1 MYGAREDCDTCQVRR
16 EGICTVLSAE
26 ARAQLSQMSRRK
38 SVSAHTVIFRDGD
51 QADQYFTVTSGIV
64 KLVKT
69 LADGHQHIIG
79 LIYPPDFVGQ
89 TRNLRHTY
97 SAEAATDVHLCIY
110 PRPLFEAFM
119 KQHHELERQMFEMM
133 VRELDVCRDWT
144 LLLGR
149 KCSYERVAGF
159 LLMMAK
165 RVPQAVSGQD
175 LNSVH
180 FELPFTRAEMA
191 DYLGLT
197 LETVSRQF
205 SRLKKKRIIA
215 LPSSREIVIPDME
228 LLSAVAQ
235 IETCSMVFDE
245 GQSRS
250 IA

>member
-1 MYGAREDCDTCQVRR
+1 MHGIRTRCDMCQVRR
-16 EGICTVLSAE
+16 EGICAALDDE
-26 ARAQLSQMSRRK
+26 ARAQLLQLSRRRALA
-38 SVSAHTVIFRDGD
+38 AHQVIFRDGD
-51 QADQYFTVTSGIV
+51 EADHYFSITSGIV

-79 LIYPPDFVGQ
+79 LIHQPDFMGQ
-89 TRNLRHTY
+89 TLNRRHTY
-97 SAEAATDVHLCIY
+97 AAESATEVELCAY
-110 PRPLFEAFM
+110 PRAAFDAFM
-119 KQHHELERQMFEMM
+119 KAHPELERQIFEMT

-159 LLMMAK
+159 LLMMA
-165 RVPQAVSGQD
+165 RRMPRIPGRDA
-175 LNSVH
+175 NSAH

-205 SRLKKKRIIA
+205 SRLKRKRIIA
-215 LPSSREIVIPDME
+215 LPSSRDITIPDVE
-228 LLSAVAQ
+228 LLSTVAQ
-235 IETCSMVFDE
+235 MESCSSGFDDS
-245 GQSRS
+245 QSRA

>member
-1 MYGAREDCDTCQVRR
+1 
-16 EGICTVLSAE
+16 
-26 ARAQLSQMSRRK
+26 
-38 SVSAHTVIFRDGD
+38 
-51 QADQYFTVTSGIV
+51 
-64 KLVKT
+64 
-69 LADGHQHIIG
+69 
-79 LIYPPDFVGQ
+79 
-89 TRNLRHTY
+89 
-97 SAEAATDVHLCIY
+97 
-110 PRPLFEAFM
+110 
-119 KQHHELERQMFEMM
+119 MFEMM

-165 RVPQAVSGQD
+165 RVPQAVSGHTFNTSQ
-175 LNSVH
+175 

-205 SRLKKKRIIA
+205 SRLKKKRVIS

-228 LLSAVAQ
+228 LLSAIAQ
-235 IETCSMVFDE
+235 IETCSLAFDE

>member
-1 MYGAREDCDTCQVRR
+1 MHGIRTRCDICQVRR
-16 EGICTVLSAE
+16 EGICAALDDE
-26 ARAQLSQMSRRK
+26 ARAQLSQISRRR
-38 SVSAHTVIFRDGD
+38 VLSAHNVIFRDGD
-51 QADQYFTVTSGIV
+51 EADHYFSITSGIV

-79 LIYPPDFVGQ
+79 LIHQPGFMGQ
-89 TRNLRHTY
+89 TLNRRHTY
-97 SAEAATDVHLCIY
+97 AAESATGVELCAY
-110 PRPLFEAFM
+110 PRAAFDAFL
-119 KQHHELERQMFEMM
+119 KTHPELERQIFEMT
-133 VRELDVCRDWT
+133 VRELDLCRDWT

-159 LLMMAK
+159 LLMMARRMPK
-165 RVPQAVSGQD
+165 PAEEAP
-175 LNSVH
+175 NFIH
-180 FELPFTRAEMA
+180 FELPFTRGEMA

-215 LPSSREIVIPDME
+215 LPSSRDIIIPDIE

-235 IETCSMVFDE
+235 IESCSAMFDE
-245 GQSRS
+245 GQSRA